1 MLERCVGAKYRS
13 PTSGVD
19 CAISFSMAS
28 FCAMIMESWLE
39 SAAPSSAATGLFA
52 VDESVVESAAAA
64 VDILTLVA
72 TGFSR
77 SISKSRNC
85 ILVLVDDLFSFMMV
99 VHRVLN
105 FNTRLQ
111 DDINTS

>member
-1 MLERCVGAKYRS
+1 MLETSYYCKYRS

-39 SAAPSSAATGLFA
+39 SAEPSSALTGLFA
-52 VDESVVESAAAA
+52 VEESVVESAAAA
-64 VDILTLVA
+64 VDIVTQVA

-105 FNTRLQ
+105 SNTRLQ
-111 DDINTS
+111 DDIDAF

>member
-1 MLERCVGAKYRS
+1 MLESGVSAKYRS

-39 SAAPSSAATGLFA
+39 SADPSSALTGLFA

-64 VDILTLVA
+64 VDILTQS
-72 TGFSR
+72 GYR
-77 SISKSRNC
+77 
-85 ILVLVDDLFSFMMV
+85 LFAF
-99 VHRVLN
+99 N
-105 FNTRLQ
+105 F
-111 DDINTS
+111 